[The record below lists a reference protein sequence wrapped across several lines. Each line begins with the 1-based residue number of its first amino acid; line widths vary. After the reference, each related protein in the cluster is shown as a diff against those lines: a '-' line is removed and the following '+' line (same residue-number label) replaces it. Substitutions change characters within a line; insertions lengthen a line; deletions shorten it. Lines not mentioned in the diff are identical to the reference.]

1 MPNHYRSKQKGFN
14 LIELMVTV
22 GILGILFS
30 IAIPQYSKYS
40 SRANRTDGLAILNE
54 ILQAQERFAA
64 ERGVYTTD
72 LTDMGYSAAP
82 SSADGHY
89 VISASACDGGAALA
103 ECVLLT
109 ATAQG
114 PQQDDDNGNGGDLT
128 INSRGTKVG
137 F

>member
-1 MPNHYRSKQKGFN
+1 MPIQKPAQQGGFS
-14 LIELMVTV
+14 LIELLVTV

-64 ERGVYTTD
+64 DSGTYTDD
-72 LTDMGYSAAP
+72 LTDMGYAAAP
-82 SSADGHY
+82 ASADGHY
-89 VISASACDGGAALA
+89 LISASTCGGGVTLA

-114 PQQDDDNGNGGDLT
+114 AQQDDENGNGGDLS